1 MDANVLKD
9 LMKNVGKMDLPKGKP
24 KMMSLEI
31 EEIQAQPLEEGKDSA
46 DPWPLVKEKLAAVRS
61 QVDELESLIS
71 ESYYPGEKE
80 EGPGNPG
87 PKMEAY

>member
-24 KMMSLEI
+24 KMMSLEV
-31 EEIQAQPLEEGKDSA
+31 EEIQAQPLEEEKDSA

-87 PKMEAY
+87 PMLEAY

>member
-24 KMMSLEI
+24 KMMSLEV
-31 EEIQAQPLEEGKDSA
+31 EEIQALPLEEGKDSA

>member
-24 KMMSLEI
+24 KMMSLEV
-31 EEIQAQPLEEGKDSA
+31 EEIQAQPLEEEKDSA

>member
-24 KMMSLEI
+24 KMMSLEV

>member
-1 MDANVLKD
+1 
-9 LMKNVGKMDLPKGKP
+9 MKNVGKMDLPKGKP